1 MTMDSQQTE
10 SAGRMPVLVNT
21 ATEERHTISEASVKL
36 GRAPENTI
44 VLPDDGYASADHA
57 RVYFENGAWWVE
69 DLMSSNGTSVN
80 DQLISAPYKLAPGDC
95 IKVGRTIFRIE

>member
-1 MTMDSQQTE
+1 
-10 SAGRMPVLVNT
+10 MPTLSPGVRLDRTRTLPRVL
-21 ATEERHTISEASVKL
+21 AHRGAS